1 MSNNIDQCILKLK
14 FDRPLSRNVKAK
26 DLRGA
31 IASRNKDNSLLH
43 QHATDGEP
51 IYKYPLVQYKIIKG
65 EGFLVGF
72 NEGAKTITNLEILNE
87 RFEFCAEKY
96 ILLQNELIFH
106 SNPIGTNKEFLH
118 YHFLSLWLA
127 LNEENYQKYMRMDKQ
142 EKNQLLSKILI
153 GNILSMSKGLEYV
166 VTEEIKASSLDVHEV
181 PARLKGV
188 PMIGFM
194 GKFKVNF
201 EIPDYLGIGKSVSR
215 GFGTVKKI
223 NDMLHDDGAPEI

>member
-127 LNEENYQKYMRMDKQ
+127 LNEENYRRYVAIDPR
-142 EKNQLLSKILI
+142 EKKQLLSKILI
-153 GNILSMSKGLEYV
+153 GNILSMSKGLGYT
-166 VTEEIKASSLDVHEV
+166 VTDELKADVNVREV
-181 PARLKGV
+181 PTRLKGV

-194 GKFKVNF
+194 GKFRVNF

-223 NDMLHDDGAPEI
+223 NDRLHGDGGFGK